1 MFSSL
6 WRMCIMSKVPKPTKA
21 VKGKTAK
28 TQKRSTSKIPLAQP
42 HSGEI
47 PSISHTEIKTHTPTA
62 AAPTPAPASPAPSPE
77 KSSHALVN
85 PHAPAPHE
93 SGMRFSD
100 MNLPPAVQQGL
111 RELNYI
117 HPTPIQAETIPHIL
131 SGRNVLGQA
140 KTGTGKTA
148 AFGIPL
154 FTHVNASVRK
164 PQALIVVPTRELA
177 LQVRD
182 ELENIGKHTHTRV
195 LAVFGGASMNMQ
207 AEGLH
212 AGPGIIVGTPGRLM
226 DFMRR
231 GTLDLSHVRFA
242 VLDEADKMLD
252 MGFKDDI
259 ETIFSQLPH
268 ERQAL
273 LFSATMPP
281 EIKSLAKKYLHDYK
295 EINLSEDTLTVEG
308 ITQYYLNVDPRER
321 VTMLLGLIQH
331 FHITRGIVF
340 CSTKRTVDWLA
351 RQLYHNGVHAAAI
364 HGDMS
369 QAQRQRSLADFDEG
383 KYALLLATNIAARGI
398 HIEDITHVINFDFPE
413 ENETYVH
420 RIGRTARKGKK
431 GVAITFVT
439 TLGQIRQLQDLEA
452 VMNAKVHE
460 LKAK

>member
-1 MFSSL
+1 MTIAKKPVKKTKGKPGNFPPRS
-6 WRMCIMSKVPKPTKA
+6 RAKKVPLAERHQGAIPTILPMEEKA
-21 VKGKTAK
+21 
-28 TQKRSTSKIPLAQP
+28 
-42 HSGEI
+42 
-47 PSISHTEIKTHTPTA
+47 
-62 AAPTPAPASPAPSPE
+62 PAPASAH
-77 KSSHALVN
+77 HALAPTHSPV
-85 PHAPAPHE
+85 PPKTHAPESHE

-100 MNLPPAVQQGL
+100 MKLPPFILQGL
-111 RELNYI
+111 NELNYI
-117 HPTPIQAETIPHIL
+117 HPTPIQAETVPIIL
-131 SGRNVLGQA
+131 SGKNVLGQA

-148 AFGIPL
+148 AFGIPI
-154 FTHVNASVRK
+154 FMHVRSDVRA

-182 ELENIGKHTHTRV
+182 ELENIGKYAHVRV

-207 AEGLH
+207 AEALH

-231 GTLDLSHVRFA
+231 GTLNLTHVKMA

-259 ETIFSQLPH
+259 EMIFSQLPA
-268 ERQAL
+268 ERQIL

-281 EIKSLAKKYLHDYK
+281 EIKSLAKKYLREYR

-331 FHITRGIVF
+331 FTITKGIVF

-351 RQLYHNGVHAAAI
+351 RQLHHNGISAGEI
-364 HGDMS
+364 HGDLS
-369 QAQRQRSLADFDEG
+369 QVQRQRNLADFEEG
-383 KYALLLATNIAARGI
+383 KYSLLLATNIAARGI

-420 RIGRTARKGKK
+420 RIGRTARHGKK
-431 GVAITFVT
+431 GVSITFVT
-439 TLGQIRQLQDLEA
+439 NMGQIRQLQDLEA

>member
-1 MFSSL
+1 
-6 WRMCIMSKVPKPTKA
+6 MSKASKPPKA

-42 HSGEI
+42 HTGEI
-47 PSISHTEIKTHTPTA
+47 PSISHAETKTPSPPHA
-62 AAPTPAPASPAPSPE
+62 TPARAPVSSVQTHENTSHSPTH
-77 KSSHALVN
+77 SHS
-85 PHAPAPHE
+85 PAPHE

-117 HPTPIQAETIPHIL
+117 YPTPIQAETIPHIL

-154 FTHVNASVRK
+154 FTHVNATIRK

-212 AGPGIIVGTPGRLM
+212 TGPGIIVGTPGRLM

-259 ETIFSQLPH
+259 ETIFSQLPY

-331 FHITRGIVF
+331 FNITKGIVF

-351 RQLYHNGVHAAAI
+351 RQLHHNGIRVGEI
-364 HGDMS
+364 HGDLS
-369 QAQRQRSLADFDEG
+369 QVQRQRNLADFEEG
-383 KYALLLATNIAARGI
+383 KYSLLLATNIAARGI

-431 GVAITFVT
+431 GVSITFVT
-439 TLGQIRQLQDLEA
+439 TMGQIRQLKDLEA

>member
-1 MFSSL
+1 
-6 WRMCIMSKVPKPTKA
+6 MSALKKTTKTT
-21 VKGKTAK
+21 KGKPGNFPPRTR
-28 TQKRSTSKIPLAQP
+28 TRKIPLAEPHKGSIPVIAEAEKPLLKNTSVHAQP
-42 HSGEI
+42 ALS
-47 PSISHTEIKTHTPTA
+47 PS
-62 AAPTPAPASPAPSPE
+62 
-77 KSSHALVN
+77 SSHASSES
-85 PHAPAPHE
+85 HAHQIEKKNHHAVTGD
-93 SGMRFSD
+93 STIRFSD
-100 MNLPPAVQQGL
+100 MRLPPFIIQGL
-111 RELNYI
+111 HELNYI
-117 HPTPIQAETIPHIL
+117 HPTPIQAETIPIIL
-131 SGRNVLGQA
+131 SGKNVLGQA

-148 AFGIPL
+148 AFGIPI
-154 FTHVNASVRK
+154 FMHVNTALKK

-182 ELENIGKHTHTRV
+182 ELENIGKYAHTRV
-195 LAVFGGASMNMQ
+195 LAVFGGASMNTQ
-207 AEGLH
+207 AMALH

-231 GTLDLSHVRFA
+231 GVLDLSHVKMA

-259 ETIFSQLPH
+259 EMIFSQLPD
-268 ERQAL
+268 ERQIL

-281 EIKSLAKKYLHDYK
+281 EIKSLAKKYLREYK

-331 FHITRGIVF
+331 FNIQRGIIF

-351 RQLYHNGVHAAAI
+351 RQLYHNGIRAGAI

-369 QAQRQRSLADFDEG
+369 QVQRQRNLADFEEG
-383 KYALLLATNIAARGI
+383 KYSLLLATNIAARGI
-398 HIEDITHVINFDFPE
+398 HIEDISHVINFDFPE

-420 RIGRTARKGKK
+420 RIGRTARHGKK

-439 TLGQIRQLQDLEA
+439 NMGQIRQLQDLEA

>member
-1 MFSSL
+1 MRQAIPLCSLPRGCSS
-6 WRMCIMSKVPKPTKA
+6 MAVPKKTGKTT
-21 VKGKTAK
+21 KGKPGNFPPRVRT
-28 TQKRSTSKIPLAQP
+28 RKIPLAEPHKGAIPAIASAEEKSAETHHAPVAAHHSQP
-42 HSGEI
+42 AH
-47 PSISHTEIKTHTPTA
+47 
-62 AAPTPAPASPAPSPE
+62 APAS
-77 KSSHALVN
+77 
-85 PHAPAPHE
+85 HE
-93 SGMRFSD
+93 SGIRFADMR
-100 MNLPPAVQQGL
+100 LPPAIMRGL
-111 RELNYI
+111 NELNYVQ
-117 HPTPIQAETIPHIL
+117 PTPIQAETIPIIL
-131 SGRNVLGQA
+131 SGKNVLGQA

-148 AFGIPL
+148 AFGIPI
-154 FTHVNASVRK
+154 FMHVDANTHA
-164 PQALIVVPTRELA
+164 PQAIIIVPTRELA

-182 ELENIGKHTHTRV
+182 EMENIGKHTHARV

-207 AEGLH
+207 AEGLQR
-212 AGPGIIVGTPGRLM
+212 GPAIIVGTPGRLM

-231 GTLDLSHVRFA
+231 GTLDLSHIKMA

-259 ETIFSQLPH
+259 EMIFSQLPD
-268 ERQAL
+268 ERQIL

-281 EIKSLAKKYLHDYK
+281 AIKSLAKKYLREYK

-308 ITQYYLNVDPRER
+308 ITQYFLNVDPRER

-331 FHITRGIVF
+331 FNITRGIVF

-351 RQLYHNGVHAAAI
+351 RQLHHHGISAGEI
-364 HGDMS
+364 HGDLS
-369 QAQRQRSLADFDEG
+369 QVQRQRNLADFEAG
-383 KYALLLATNIAARGI
+383 KYSLLLATNIAARGI

-431 GVAITFVT
+431 GVSITFVT
-439 TLGQIRQLQDLEA
+439 NMGQIRQLQDLEA